1 MSYDVNDCRFSGTIS
16 DIREIKTRTG
26 TLMSSFRLQ
35 CWRENIRCVCFKE
48 VAEKALTFAD
58 GDRVEIKGK
67 VQSSN
72 WQKDDGTKVYS
83 YQVNVSEIGSEGEKP
98 REQQQPQSPARPGP
112 SFAGHEEFDYQG
124 GPF

>member
-1 MSYDVNDCRFSGTIS
+1 MSYDINSCRFSGTIS

-26 TLMSSFRLQ
+26 TPMSSFRLQ
-35 CWRENIRCVCFKE
+35 CWRENIRCVCFNE

-83 YQVNVSEIGSEGEKP
+83 YQVNVAEIGPESESREGKGKP
-98 REQQQPQSPARPGP
+98 TSARPEQP
-112 SFAGHEEFDYQG
+112 PIPEHDYDYQG

>member
-1 MSYDVNDCRFSGTIS
+1 
-16 DIREIKTRTG
+16 
-26 TLMSSFRLQ
+26 MSSFRLQ
-35 CWRENIRCVCFKE
+35 CWRENIRCVCFNE

-83 YQVNVSEIGSEGEKP
+83 YQVNVAKIGPDGENSQEHEKP
-98 REQQQPQSPARPGP
+98 HSPARPGQP
-112 SFAGHEEFDYQG
+112 PTPEHDYEYQG